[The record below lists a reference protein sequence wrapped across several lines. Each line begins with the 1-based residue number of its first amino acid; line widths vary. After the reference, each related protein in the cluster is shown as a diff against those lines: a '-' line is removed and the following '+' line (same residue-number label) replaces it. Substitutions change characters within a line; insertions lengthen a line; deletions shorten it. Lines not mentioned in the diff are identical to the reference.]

1 MNLTQKISKKLNYDV
16 DQFSKKYEQHVKEFE
31 KIVTQNDNTLNELFK
46 SAIDLKYQIIDLK
59 RHERELIEQKKKI
72 EKSNSTDIQ
81 EQIYTLNS
89 EISQI
94 NIQLEHARELKQDI
108 SVKIHELNADLPQ
121 QTSELY
127 KLKNELKN
135 KTLKKKAAI
144 FLENKS
150 IKSQKDKDEKR
161 FKELHQYN
169 SKYIPDYEDLSDNE
183 FEKYNIAH
191 PNNYVTLPTLLHVF
205 ESISTNIEN
214 GFKSNIFTNKQ
225 SNHTYTIIRDLLEI
239 RLNLELELDNHDTLI
254 KIRIRKPQSKNSVI
268 RMLHSK
274 KQKDTMIIERVNTID
289 NEIPVSC
296 SLYLAFLLCTF
307 WKIRVIELFDNNDRK
322 SKYDQYMST
331 GKPVGIT
338 KDIIYSHDLSYYND
352 YGFQDKLYN
361 KYEPLFHNCNGNE
374 IENDKYCERNESVVH
389 GITFSNVP
397 NVPNVPPITFILMIR
412 NFKSTY
418 LDNILKHKLSQIVLS
433 ELQSLQDLC
442 LKLPCFKDVFDLPDE
457 CTDTGTFTSIVNY
470 YNNKTTK
477 FGYSTNSY
485 HMFPFPY
492 SANF

>member
-16 DQFSKKYEQHVKEFE
+16 DQFSKKYEQDVKEFE
-31 KIVTQNDNTLNELFK
+31 NSLTQNDNSLNELTK
-46 SAIDLKYQIIDLK
+46 LAMDLKYQIIDLK
-59 RHERELIEQKKKI
+59 GNERELNEKI
-72 EKSNSTDIQ
+72 NKLQKSNRTDIQ
-81 EQIYTLNS
+81 EQIKTINS
-89 EISQI
+89 EISH
-94 NIQLEHARELKQDI
+94 NNTQLEQKRELKQHI
-108 SVKIHELNADLPQ
+108 NVKIHKLNADLPQ
-121 QTSELY
+121 QTRELY
-127 KLKNELKN
+127 KYKNELKN

-169 SKYIPDYEDLSDNE
+169 SKYIPDYEDLSDDE

-214 GFKSNIFTNKQ
+214 GFKSNIFKNNLTNQ
-225 SNHTYTIIRDLLEI
+225 TYTIITNLLEI

-274 KQKDTMIIERVNTID
+274 KQKDTMIIERVNTSD

-331 GKPVGIT
+331 GKPKEVT
-338 KDIIYSHDLSYYND
+338 KDIMYSHDLSYFND
-352 YGFQDKLYN
+352 YGFKDKLYN
-361 KYEPLFHNCNGNE
+361 KYEPLFHNCNSNE
-374 IENDKYCERNESVVH
+374 TENDKYCEINDKDVN
-389 GITFSNVP
+389 GIKFSNVT
-397 NVPNVPPITFILMIR
+397 PITFILMIR
-412 NFKSTY
+412 NFKTDTY
-418 LDNILKHKLSQIVLS
+418 LNILKHKLSQIVLS
-433 ELQSLQDLC
+433 LLKLPEDLC